1 MKKRP
6 TLVDVARLANVSKST
21 AARVVNGASQG
32 VRKETR
38 DRVMGAVEK
47 LGYERNVLA
56 GSLRSEHT
64 YIIAVSIPDI
74 TNSFWPQV
82 VRGIQNT
89 VEQEGYDVVLMNND
103 WDGKREV
110 EHIRHIRQKQFD
122 GLIIRPSSAQN
133 TDLLKLDVP
142 VVLLDSGEAF
152 PDFDTVNS
160 DSVQGVRLAI
170 EHLVDL
176 GHRRIGLIAGPS
188 QPRKPHTHRD
198 TYMREIKSHRLHLDT
213 SLIIETDLT
222 TIGGYNAM
230 QKLLALRQRP
240 TAIFAIN
247 DVLALGALRAAQSA
261 GVRVPEQL
269 SLIGMDDIFAAE
281 TTSPPLTTIAKPRYD
296 IGTMAARFL
305 LERIAKKPI
314 AGARHPL
321 IPCTLLQRN
330 STRAPS

>member
-21 AARVVNGASQG
+21 AARVINGTHQG

-38 DRVMGAVEK
+38 DRVMDAVQK
-47 LGYERNVLA
+47 LGYERNVIA
-56 GSLRSEHT
+56 SSLRSEHT
-64 YIIAVSIPDI
+64 HIIAVSIPDI
-74 TNSFWPQV
+74 TNPFWPQV

-89 VEQEGYDVVLMNND
+89 VEQEGYDVVLMNSD

-110 EHIRHIRQKQFD
+110 EHMRHMRQKRFD
-122 GLIIRPSSAQN
+122 GLIIRPTAAQN
-133 TDLLKLDVP
+133 TDLLKLYAP

-152 PDFDTVNS
+152 PDFDTVYS
-160 DSVQGVRLAI
+160 DAVQAVRLAM
-170 EHLVDL
+170 EHLVEL
-176 GHRRIGLIAGPS
+176 GHRRIALIAGPAR
-188 QPRKPHTHRD
+188 PRKAHTHRD
-198 TYMREIKSHRLHLDT
+198 TYIREIKSHRLHLDT
-213 SLIIETDLT
+213 SMIVETDLT

-230 QKLLALRQRP
+230 QRLLALRQRP
-240 TAIFAIN
+240 TAVFAVN

-261 GVRVPEQL
+261 GVRVPEHM

-281 TTSPPLTTIAKPRYD
+281 TTSPPLTTIARPRYD
-296 IGTMAARFL
+296 IGATAARFL

-314 AGARHPL
+314 ADARHPL
-321 IPCTLLQRN
+321 IPCTLMQRN